1 MIKTYLA
8 WLSVA
13 LLALSFSATAS
24 SANNLQQQNVQQQNV
39 QQENVQQE
47 NTERVVPLILLPPSI
62 VDTESE
68 VEEEPGAVDADA
80 SNELVDNYVELAEQE
95 ISSGSFVIYVVRHA
109 EKEETQL
116 DPGLTAEGAHR
127 AEGLAQMLSE
137 AGVER
142 IYSTI
147 YRRNAATA
155 LPLARTLNLPVEF
168 YQAEQGDA
176 LVTQLLE
183 QSQSALVVGH
193 SNTVAGLIN
202 ALGGAA
208 DELSEDRYGDV
219 FQLLVQRDG
228 DNVNVHQLHLTAPML
243 MSERR
248 TQR

>member
-1 MIKTYLA
+1 MIKTHLA

-13 LLALSFSATAS
+13 LLALSFSVSAS
-24 SANNLQQQNVQQQNV
+24 SANNLQQEKV
-39 QQENVQQE
+39 QQENE
-47 NTERVVPLILLPPSI
+47 KSSAPLIVLPPSI
-62 VDTESE
+62 IDTESE
-68 VEEEPGAVDADA
+68 VDTANGDSVNVPE
-80 SNELVDNYVELAEQE
+80 DNYVELAEPDQ
-95 ISSGSFVIYVVRHA
+95 ISTGSFVIYVVRHA
-109 EKEETQL
+109 EKEDTQL
-116 DPGLTAEGAHR
+116 DPGLTTEGNRR
-127 AEGLAQMLSE
+127 AEALAQMLSE

-183 QSQSALVVGH
+183 QNQSALVVGH

-208 DELSEDRYGDV
+208 DELSEDSYGDV
-219 FQLLVQRDG
+219 FQLLVQRD
-228 DNVNVHQLHLTAPML
+228 DDELEVHQLHLTAPL
-243 MSERR
+243 LLSERR